1 MNLHPGGV
9 PFPREA
15 LAADGRALSSLGLL
29 CAVVLGLPTGTL
41 QEKDKDPGP
50 KAAQA
55 DEARPPGPRRD
66 PGPLAAAID
75 EKIDRRLKEGVVPV
89 SAPAGDSEF
98 LRRVTLDLTGRIP
111 TYEQAVSFLRD
122 GDPDKRSKWV
132 DLLLEGSAYG
142 RHFAGIWNERMIPD
156 DGGKTKGHDDSFPSW
171 LADQFNRNQG
181 WNRIV
186 AELLAV
192 EGNIRDK
199 PQTAFVMANS
209 LESDPQPNL
218 LTDSISRLFWG
229 VQLRCAECHD
239 HPFASWTQE
248 DFWSTAAFFS
258 RLRRGYTDGKNS
270 RGQTLTE
277 AKPDEPISQ
286 KMWKSMAASEVRG
299 PAIVVPSTVRE
310 SAGKIV
316 RGRFLGSSG
325 PEWSDEGPYRPRF
338 AEWAT
343 SPQNPYFARN
353 AVNRL
358 WAHLFGRGM
367 VDPPDA
373 LDRTSAGTHPE
384 VMDLLSRDF
393 IASDHDLKH
402 LIRVLCATRAY
413 QRTSRPAEGNESDAS
428 LLSHMSVKVMRAE
441 MLYDSLGLVLFPA
454 VGKPIKGKPFGDSPS
469 PLPSLSRSEF
479 VRLFRSRGSLGDGSV
494 VNLGIPQILRLMNS
508 ELLNGDSPG
517 LRRFAGGGASTPQV
531 VEAMYLATYARRPTR
546 DESKLMADS
555 LAGEPD
561 LNRGYAGILW
571 TLLNSAEFVLN
582 H

>member
-1 MNLHPGGV
+1 MNRLLAAVLVIPA
-9 PFPREA
+9 A
-15 LAADGRALSSLGLL
+15 LAAGRRPLPSLGLL
-29 CAVVLGLPTGTL
+29 GALVLGVPASAL
-41 QEKDKDPGP
+41 QEKDKDSLKKPAVTDP
-50 KAAQA
+50 
-55 DEARPPGPRRD
+55 ARPTGPGRD
-66 PGPLAAAID
+66 PRPVAAAID
-75 EKIDRRLKEGVVPV
+75 EKVDRRLKESGVPV
-89 SAPAGDSEF
+89 SPSASDSEF

-111 TYEQAVSFLRD
+111 TYEQAVSFLGDR
-122 GDPDKRSKWV
+122 DPDKRAKWV
-132 DLLLEGSAYG
+132 DVLLEGSAYG
-142 RHFAGIWNERMIPD
+142 RHFASLWNEQMVPD
-156 DGGKTKGHDDSFPSW
+156 DGAKTKGRDETFSTW

-186 AELLAV
+186 TDLLTA
-192 EGNIRDK
+192 EGNIRDT
-199 PQTAFVMANS
+199 PQSAFLMSNS

-218 LTDSISRLFWG
+218 LADSTSRLFWG

-258 RLRRGYTDGKNS
+258 RLRRGYTDGKNP

-286 KMWKSMAASEVRG
+286 KTWKSMAAAGVQG
-299 PAIVVPSTVRE
+299 PAIVVPSTVRD

-316 RGRFLGSSG
+316 KGRFLESSG
-325 PEWSDEGPYRPRF
+325 PEWSDEGPFRPRF

-343 SPQNPYFARN
+343 SPRNPYFARN

-367 VDPPDA
+367 VDPPDG
-373 LDRTSAGTHPE
+373 LDRTNVGSHPE
-384 VMDLLSRDF
+384 VMDLLSREF

-413 QRTSRPAEGNESDAS
+413 QRTSRPAKGNESDAS
-428 LLSHMSVKVMRAE
+428 LFGRMSVKVMRAE
-441 MLYDSLGLVLFPA
+441 MLYDSLGVVLFPA
-454 VGKPIKGKPFGDSPS
+454 LGKPIKGKPFDDSPH
-469 PLPSLSRSEF
+469 PLPALSRSEF
-479 VRLFRSRGSLGDGSV
+479 VRLFRSRGSLGEASI
-494 VNLGIPQILRLMNS
+494 VNLGVPQILRLMNS

-517 LRRFAGGGASTPQV
+517 LRRFAGAGMRSAQI
-531 VEAMYLATYARRPTR
+531 VEAMYLAAYARRP
-546 DESKLMADS
+546 DEDEAKLMAES

-561 LNRGYAGILW
+561 GPRGVAGILW